1 MPSKKFLTLRQK
13 ESLLQALKKS
23 DSSHSI
29 QRILIL
35 LLRNEGKTYQEIAD
49 FLDCSYR
56 TVAYWCVHSDPND
69 LESFKDKRTQG
80 NYRKATE
87 DYIQLL
93 MEVVDKE
100 PIQLGYSFKR
110 WTGER
115 LANHL
120 ENLTGIK
127 LSGAQ
132 TRNLLRKNKISLTQG
147 RRKLSIPKAVAIA
160 KNKLSN
166 RKVESNDKN
175 IALKT
180 HELISRRRT
189 VSVGVL
195 IAFGSVLISITAK
208 LFML

>member
-100 PIQLGYSFKR
+100 PTQLGYSFKR

-120 ENLTGIK
+120 ERLTGIK

-147 RRKLSIPKAVAIA
+147 RRKLSPKKAVTLA
-160 KNKLSN
+160 KKTTIESKNGVN
-166 RKVESNDKN
+166 R
-175 IALKT
+175 
-180 HELISRRRT
+180 
-189 VSVGVL
+189 
-195 IAFGSVLISITAK
+195 
-208 LFML
+208 